1 MSNPESRRGPAAPRP
16 NGRAMRR
23 LRPLKFLTGAPS
35 TYVGARLGRPGRTLF
50 KPELLFKGFVIVEG
64 AGTARCYPEH
74 KRRWHAGARA
84 RRRRCVAVLDHVRR
98 KRRRARFEPLPA
110 YLRGRGVTF
119 LTVGAALRVGHRPP
133 SPRRTCSAGWRGV
146 ALVPPFGG
154 PAGLWRPFG

>member
-1 MSNPESRRGPAAPRP
+1 MACVTLVSACALAKRGTGETQAGRGVLAYFTQNNEDVESGVASGSSRAEAQP
-16 NGRAMRR
+16 GRAMRR

-84 RRRRCVAVLDHVRR
+84 RRRRCVAVR
-98 KRRRARFEPLPA
+98 KRRRARFEPLPIS
-110 YLRGRGVTF
+110 
-119 LTVGAALRVGHRPP
+119 VGAGSL
-133 SPRRTCSAGWRGV
+133 
-146 ALVPPFGG
+146 F
-154 PAGLWRPFG
+154 